1 MGKKKTNNGGKPH
14 QSLSFEQLVAKA
26 NQERLKPYIHE
37 LFMQLGNDLSQRVF
51 RQLANIQ
58 TRVMALEEILIEKFN
73 VTEVEI
79 QQKVAE
85 IEDEATGY
93 KAVTRPAEAGDLLR
107 VSIET
112 KAKGTEEFTAPVK
125 RQITKLLNQPYSL
138 TETIEKAL
146 VGVSTGEQKEV
157 TLEGDFLV
165 RVTVD
170 RVSENLAAKAQA
182 EAEAKKAAEA
192 PAQTE
197 NTGTE
202 QTNESPNA

>member
-14 QSLSFEQLVAKA
+14 QNLSFEQLVAKA

-37 LFMQLGNDLSQRVF
+37 LFMSLGNDLSQRVF

-73 VTEVEI
+73 VSEVEI
-79 QQKVAE
+79 QQKVAQ

-93 KAVTRPAEAGDLLR
+93 SAVTRPAQAGDLLR

-125 RQITKLLNQPYSL
+125 RQITKLLNKPFSL
-138 TETIEKAL
+138 TETIETAL
-146 VGVSTGEQKEV
+146 VGVSAGESKEV

-182 EAEAKKAAEA
+182 EAEANKA
-192 PAQTE
+192 AQTE
-197 NTGTE
+197 TTQAEPN
-202 QTNESPNA
+202 NESQNA

>member
-37 LFMQLGNDLSQRVF
+37 LFMSLGNDLSQRVF

-58 TRVMALEEILIEKFN
+58 TRVMALEEILIGKFN

-93 KAVTRPAEAGDLLR
+93 KSVTRPAEAGDLLR

-125 RQITKLLNQPYSL
+125 RQITKLLNQPFSL

-146 VGVSTGEQKEV
+146 VGVSAGETKEV

-182 EAEAKKAAEA
+182 EAEAAKAAQ
-192 PAQTE
+192 PTE
-197 NTGTE
+197 TE

>member
-1 MGKKKTNNGGKPH
+1 MGKKKSNSKPH
-14 QSLSFEQLVAKA
+14 QSMSFEQLVGKA
-26 NQERLKPYIHE
+26 NRDALKPYIHE
-37 LFMQLGNDLSQRVF
+37 LFMSLGNDLSQRVF

-58 TRVMALEEILIEKFN
+58 TRVMALEEILIGKFN

-125 RQITKLLNQPYSL
+125 RQITKLLNQPFSL

-146 VGVSTGEQKEV
+146 VGVSTGETKEV

-182 EAEAKKAAEA
+182 EAEANKA
-192 PAQTE
+192 AQTE
-197 NTGTE
+197 TNQTE
-202 QTNESPNA
+202 QTNESANA

>member
-1 MGKKKTNNGGKPH
+1 MGKKKNQNSGSQHANN
-14 QSLSFEQLVAKA
+14 SFEQLVAKA
-26 NQERLKPYIHE
+26 VNTRLEKYIHE
-37 LFMQLGNDLSQRVF
+37 LFQHFGNEISQRVF

-58 TRVMALEEILIEKFN
+58 TRVMALEEILTEKFN

-146 VGVSTGEQKEV
+146 VGVSAGESREV

-182 EAEAKKAAEA
+182 EAEAAKAAQ
-192 PAQTE
+192 PTE
-197 NTGTE
+197 TE
-202 QTNESPNA
+202 QTNESQNA